1 MEGSMTGWR
10 RAIWRM
16 MTMVTVRAH
25 GSGSDSD
32 SDGGLLI
39 FEGDGN
45 ARIYPFLPS
54 LLTPSLSSFPPYP
67 VASGA
72 FRPRRVL
79 SACTSVSPSLLGVRH
94 YPPSGL
100 GSYSSLYTRLSSGHD
115 PICPSVIHFFN
126 TIPFPR
132 LD

>member
-32 SDGGLLI
+32 GGLLI

-45 ARIYPFLPS
+45 ARIYPCLPS
-54 LLTPSLSSFPPYP
+54 LLLF
-67 VASGA
+67 
-72 FRPRRVL
+72 L
-79 SACTSVSPSLLGVRH
+79 SPSSR
-94 YPPSGL
+94 PAPW
-100 GSYSSLYTRLSSGHD
+100 
-115 PICPSVIHFFN
+115 P
-126 TIPFPR
+126 
-132 LD
+132 